1 MRRYETIFITHPD
14 LSKES
19 LFELQEKLNSIM
31 TSWKGSLIKLDDW
44 GTKKLGYGIRKNTRG
59 HYFLLDYLAAPE
71 LVREL
76 ERNLRLNDGVLKLQ
90 TVKIGDQVSADIAKT
105 LKEEASA
112 DKSLKVGD
120 RPSLPGEQL
129 ATESKKEE
137 GGLVESEG
145 EKKNETS
152 S

>member
-31 TSWKGSLIKLDDW
+31 TGWKGDLIKLDDW

-76 ERNLRLNDGVLKLQ
+76 ERNLRLNDGVLKFQ
-90 TVKIGDQVSADIAKT
+90 TVKIGDQVSADAVKT

-112 DKSLKVGD
+112 DKGIKVSD
-120 RPSLPGEQL
+120 RPSLPVEQL
-129 ATESKKEE
+129 AIEPKKEE
-137 GGLVESEG
+137 GVIVEAEG
-145 EKKNETS
+145 GEEK
-152 S
+152 